1 MPDEETNSDESV
13 DPTSI
18 IRLSVIRL
26 FLANRFEDCEI
37 VRCLDVKTGETC
49 DVLFIPA
56 MDPDT
61 GEVYM
66 TPAFA
71 IPESDMD
78 EQEYRYTPVNQ
89 LAKNNPTN
97 FKNN

>member
-1 MPDEETNSDESV
+1 MLESE
-13 DPTSI
+13 DPTAIVRLSI
-18 IRLSVIRL
+18 IRL
-26 FLANRFEDCEI
+26 FLTNRFEDCEI
-37 VRCLDVKTGETC
+37 VKCLDTKTGETC

-61 GEVYM
+61 GETYM

-71 IPESDMD
+71 IPESQME
-78 EQEYRYTPVNQ
+78 EQELRFLPLCSLPKTNPV
-89 LAKNNPTN
+89 N